1 VSAPPALKAMV
12 REHLRRR
19 GIGSLHVLGA
29 FLRVDRRHFVPAD
42 RLGDA
47 YGDYPLPI
55 GCGQTVS
62 QPFMVALML
71 EALGVRRGM
80 KVLEV
85 GAGSGYAMAL
95 LKAMGARPY
104 GVEFHRELALGIAM
118 RVRAAG
124 LGEVA
129 VRCGDGGVGWPEEAP
144 FDRILISAAC
154 PRIPDP
160 LLEQLGE
167 GGLLVAPVDSPFH
180 GAQVLT
186 RMTRRGAEVKTEALD
201 GCVFVPLLG
210 AYGREGVRVV

>member
-19 GIGSLHVLGA
+19 GIRSLRVLGA
-29 FLRVDRRHFVPAD
+29 FLRADRRHFVPAE
-42 RLGDA
+42 RGGDT
-47 YGDYPLPI
+47 YGDYPVGI

-62 QPFMVALML
+62 QPYMVALML
-71 EALGVRRGM
+71 EALDVHRGM

-85 GAGSGYAMAL
+85 GAGSGYVMAL
-95 LKAMGARPY
+95 LKAMGARPF
-104 GVEFHRELALGIAM
+104 GVEFHRDLALGVAT

-129 VRCGDGGVGWPEEAP
+129 VRCGDGAEGWPEEAP

-154 PRIPDP
+154 PRIPEP
-160 LLEQLGE
+160 LLEQLRQ
-167 GGLLVAPVDSPFH
+167 GGVLVAPVDSPYH

-186 RMTRRGAEVKTEALD
+186 RVTRDGSGVTSED
-201 GCVFVPLLG
+201 FGGCVFVPLLG
-210 AYGREGVRVV
+210 AYGREALRVP